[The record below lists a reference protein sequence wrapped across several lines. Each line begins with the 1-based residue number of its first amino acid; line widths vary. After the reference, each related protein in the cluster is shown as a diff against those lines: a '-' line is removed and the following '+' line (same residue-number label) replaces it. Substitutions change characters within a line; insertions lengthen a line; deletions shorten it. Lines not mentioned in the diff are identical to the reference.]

1 MDSQSSLP
9 CPIQIA
15 RAENNGLLALRY
27 GFQMPLELSYTNILS
42 LTNLITFGIYDTVLS
57 NWEGEIIV
65 ISSMGKQSNG
75 KSYLLNHLSRSLLD
89 VAAGRCTDGVW
100 MTVRAADKLMYV
112 MLYFEGLGSFEQIE
126 QEDMSNNELK
136 N

>member
-1 MDSQSSLP
+1 MDSQSRFP

-15 RAENNGLLALRY
+15 LAENNGLLALRY
-27 GFQMPLELSYTNILS
+27 GFQMAPKLSYTDNLS
-42 LTNLITFGIYDTVLS
+42 LTNSITFGIYDTVLS

-75 KSYLLNHLSRSLLD
+75 KSYLLNHFSRSLLD

-100 MTVRAADKLMYV
+100 MTARVAKKLMYV
-112 MLYFEGLGSFEQIE
+112 MLDFEGLGWG
-126 QEDMSNNELK
+126 
-136 N
+136 